1 MNEIELTKSL
11 IGYQSVTPN
20 TDGVLDFLENELSKI
35 GFKCNRYKFSD
46 NNTPDVD
53 NLYAKFGEEKPN
65 FCFGGHTDVVPIGDN
80 SAWAF
85 NPFEGR
91 VNDEKLYGRGS
102 SDMKSAIAAFVCA
115 SKDFIDNNEFK
126 GSISMLITNDEE
138 GPAINGT
145 KKVLEKIYSEGEEID
160 SCLVGEPTSPKNIG
174 EMIKIGRRG
183 SLIAKINIIGKQG
196 HVAYPEWNLN
206 PIDPLNKIIYELNSM
221 QLDNG
226 SNSFPPSNI
235 EFVNIASSEGASN
248 VVPNTAKAQLN
259 IRFNTDH
266 TSKSLQ
272 ETINAVI
279 KKHTENSNYQANVE
293 YYCTAEPFLTQV
305 GKFTDIIKSSVDK
318 ITGIDSQYSTT
329 GGTSDARFFKDYCE
343 VVEFGLVGES
353 AHQIDEHVKIEDI
366 SKLKRIY
373 NTILENYFKV

>member
-1 MNEIELTKSL
+1 
-11 IGYQSVTPN
+11 
-20 TDGVLDFLENELSKI
+20 
-35 GFKCNRYKFSD
+35 
-46 NNTPDVD
+46 
-53 NLYAKFGEEKPN
+53 
-65 FCFGGHTDVVPIGDN
+65 
-80 SAWAF
+80 
-85 NPFEGR
+85 
-91 VNDEKLYGRGS
+91 
-102 SDMKSAIAAFVCA
+102 
-115 SKDFIDNNEFK
+115 
-126 GSISMLITNDEE
+126 
-138 GPAINGT
+138 
-145 KKVLEKIYSEGEEID
+145 
-160 SCLVGEPTSPKNIG
+160 
-174 EMIKIGRRG
+174 MIKIGRRG

-206 PIDPLNKIIYELNSM
+206 PIDPLNNIIYELNSM

-226 SNSFPPSNI
+226 SNDFPPSNI

-279 KKHTENSNYQANVE
+279 QKHTKNPNYQANVE